1 MKLRLLVATVAA
13 VAVLAGCAVGN
24 DKLKNMTT
32 QTVEQVI
39 VDGQTNVAA
48 VKVQLGEPNFKQKEA
63 DGTDVWEYK
72 WKRSRP
78 SAKNFI
84 PLNPVDEF
92 INTEKSLRLWVNSDG
107 IVTKHDLSGV
117 FFVFRRPL
125 IGADSTH
132 SMRPLT
138 QEELDDLVDPTE
150 EAAKAQ

>member
-1 MKLRLLVATVAA
+1 MKIRLLIASVAA

-24 DKLKNMTT
+24 TKLKNMTT
-32 QTVEQVI
+32 QSVEQII
-39 VDGQTNVAA
+39 VDGQTTVED
-48 VKVQLGEPNFKQKEA
+48 VRSQLGEPNFKQKEV
-63 DGTDVWEYK
+63 DGSDVWEYK

-92 INTEKSLRLWVNSDG
+92 INTEKSLRLWIDSKGV
-107 IVTKHDLSGV
+107 VKKHNLSGV

-138 QEELDDLVDPTE
+138 QDELNDLVDPTE
-150 EAAKAQ
+150 EAAKAK